1 MNVKIREAEPRDAG
15 SIAEIYN
22 HYILNSVIT
31 FEEIALGDDDMAA
44 RVNEIQC
51 ANLPWLVA
59 EDDCGVVGY
68 AYASKWRARAA
79 YRHTLESTVY
89 LHPNCGARGIGSKL
103 YDALFASL
111 RERSVHVVIG
121 VIALPNQASIRLH
134 ERFGMQKAAHF
145 SEVGFKFDRWV
156 DVGYW
161 QVILPA

>member
-1 MNVKIREAEPRDAG
+1 MSVKIREAEPRDAG
-15 SIAEIYN
+15 PIAEIYN
-22 HYILNSVIT
+22 YYILNSVIT
-31 FEEIALGDDDMAA
+31 FEEIALGVDDMAA

-59 EDDCGVVGY
+59 EDHTGVVGY

-89 LHPNCGARGIGSKL
+89 LDPNFAAKGIGSAL

-111 RERSVHVVIG
+111 SERSIHVVIG
-121 VIALPNQASIRLH
+121 VIALPNEASIRLH
-134 ERFGMQKAAHF
+134 EKFGMQKAAHL
-145 SEVGFKFDRWV
+145 SEVGFKFNRWV